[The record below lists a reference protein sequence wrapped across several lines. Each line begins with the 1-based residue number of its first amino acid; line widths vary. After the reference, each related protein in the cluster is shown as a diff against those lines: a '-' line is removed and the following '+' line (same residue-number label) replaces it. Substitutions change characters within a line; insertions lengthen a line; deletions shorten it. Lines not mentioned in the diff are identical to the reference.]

1 MAEPLQQCHG
11 SETATKET
19 TSLSLFDC
27 FGKKEEKPG
36 DDNVMTDLETVQVS
50 KPDKME
56 EEKHTLMEELHQ
68 ARSNSS
74 SSSDEEEQEGGEKKR
89 KKKGLKEEVS
99 EHKDASVST
108 EKCDQEEK
116 KGFLEKIK
124 EKLASQ
130 HKEAEECG
138 SPAAPPECAADN
150 NSPGGETKDKKGILE
165 KIKEK
170 LPRYHKNDEDDMKE
184 KEKEK
189 EN

>member
-11 SETATKET
+11 SKTATKET
-19 TSLSLFDC
+19 TSRSLFDC

-56 EEKHTLMEELHQ
+56 EEKHTLMEELQQ

-124 EKLASQ
+124 EKLPGQ

-138 SPAAPPECAADN
+138 SLAAPPERAADN
-150 NSPGGETKDKKGILE
+150 NSRGGETKDKKGILE

-170 LPRYHKNDEDDMKE
+170 LPAFHKNDEDDMKE
-184 KEKEK
+184 KEKE
-189 EN
+189 N